1 MHGYMHTMADTGERE
16 MISNSTVSETGESN
30 PKQVSRPG
38 WDSNLRSITVRT
50 NVLAP
55 CCRRQQDESTLTVQ
69 SFLSYVERERADEKD
84 VSSSMPNYLIP
95 LEGVLERED
104 SYIRRLH

>member
-1 MHGYMHTMADTGERE
+1 MMKNAIFFYGPFLQNGDD

-38 WDSNLRSITVRT
+38 WDSNLRSMTVRT

-55 CCRRQQDESTLTVQ
+55 CCRRQQDESTLT
-69 SFLSYVERERADEKD
+69 ERERYGHFFKGLD
-84 VSSSMPNYLIP
+84 
-95 LEGVLERED
+95 
-104 SYIRRLH
+104 